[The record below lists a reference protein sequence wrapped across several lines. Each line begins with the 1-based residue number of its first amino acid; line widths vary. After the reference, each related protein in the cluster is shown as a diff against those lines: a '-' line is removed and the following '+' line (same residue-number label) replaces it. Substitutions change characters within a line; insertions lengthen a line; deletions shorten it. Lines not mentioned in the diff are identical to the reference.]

1 MPEARDFFISYNRA
15 DERWAEWI
23 AWALDEAG
31 FSHYFQKWDF
41 RPGGN
46 FVLDMQRAALDSK
59 RTLLVLSNAYL
70 GALYTQPEWAA
81 AFAQDPT
88 GAKRLVLPVRVEPC
102 TPAGMLAPIV
112 YCDLVGLAEDAARE
126 RLLEA
131 LRDSGKP
138 ERPPA
143 FPGTDAGAAP
153 AGPAG
158 FPGHAVARPAQADP
172 LREAAESLASIFATT
187 RATFLAQ
194 ARLRDDLAERVRT
207 RLGVR
212 EHLEFEALF
221 DRYFDR
227 FDADELRLHRTIRA
241 YTETVLHE
249 YNRRTLETV
258 ERAPRLA
265 DVLPS
270 LPALRQHLI
279 LWLAKY
285 ERVFT
290 RVASMCLL
298 YVGVEEDA
306 GFPPRIESELV
317 HYLETGGRLDA

>member
-23 AWALDEAG
+23 AWTLDEAG
-31 FSHYFQKWDF
+31 YSHYFQKWDF

-70 GALYTQPEWAA
+70 GALFTQPEWAA

-88 GAKRLVLPVRVEPC
+88 GVKRLVLPVRVETC
-102 TPAGMLAPIV
+102 EPAGMLAPIV
-112 YCDLVGLAEDAARE
+112 YCDLVGLAEDVARE
-126 RLLEA
+126 RLLAA
-131 LRDSGKP
+131 LHESGRP
-138 ERPPA
+138 DRPPA
-143 FPGTDAGAAP
+143 FPGAGGDTP
-153 AGPAG
+153 QAGMSG
-158 FPGHAVARPAQADP
+158 FPGHAVARPAKTDP
-172 LREAAESLASIFATT
+172 LREAAESLASIFATS

-194 ARLRDDLAERVRT
+194 ARLRDDLAARVIT
-207 RLGVR
+207 RLQVR

-221 DRYFDR
+221 DRFYAR
-227 FDADELRLHRTIRA
+227 FDAEEMRLHRTIRV
-241 YTETVLHE
+241 YTETILHE
-249 YNRRTLETV
+249 YNRRTLDAIEH
-258 ERAPRLA
+258 APCLA

-279 LWLAKY
+279 IWLAKF
-285 ERVFT
+285 EGVFKRVP
-290 RVASMCLL
+290 SMCLV

-306 GFPPRIESELV
+306 GFPPRIEAELA
-317 HYLETGGRLDA
+317 HYLRTGQRLD